1 MIDTQATLVRQRV
14 NGGGWAGEVLRR
26 KQPNETHYNRA
37 STTIYPYLLIFLND
51 ETPESLSWGAVASRL
66 PNGKNDGIV

>member
-1 MIDTQATLVRQRV
+1 MVE
-14 NGGGWAGEVLRR
+14 GGWERYYRDNSQMTCHHKRVS
-26 KQPNETHYNRA
+26 KTVH
-37 STTIYPYLLIFLND
+37 PYLLIFLKD